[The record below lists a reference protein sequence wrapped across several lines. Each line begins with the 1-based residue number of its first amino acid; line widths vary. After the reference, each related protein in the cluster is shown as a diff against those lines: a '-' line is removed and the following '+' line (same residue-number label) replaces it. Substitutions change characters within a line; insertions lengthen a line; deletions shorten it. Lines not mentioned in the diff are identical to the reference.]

1 MAQHYAKRA
10 HAALR
15 CHGYSRVDMML
26 DNDGDLWVLEVNT
39 LPGMTDHSL
48 LPKMAAAEEI
58 GFDELV
64 QELIDVSME
73 KRRKRESD
81 RITRVLAA

>member
-1 MAQHYAKRA
+1 
-10 HAALR
+10 
-15 CHGYSRVDMML
+15 MML
-26 DNDGDLWVLEVNT
+26 DKEGELWVLEVNT

-48 LPKMAAAEEI
+48 LPKMAAAEGI

-73 KRRKRESD
+73 RRRQRESD